1 MGTRLA
7 EGLNGGLD
15 LPTGDFQGGPG
26 DFRGDVGQFLNDAE
40 SPIAQFHVGGVEV
53 DHQVFFDLAEANH
66 GEGAEDVQD
75 ELSGGAG
82 LKSGRPGEHLRADV
96 DGQDNIRPEASGEF

>member
-1 MGTRLA
+1 M
-7 EGLNGGLD
+7 NSNLD
-15 LPTGDFQGGPG
+15 LPARAFQGGPG
-26 DFRGDVGQFLNDAE
+26 DFGSDVGQFLDDAE
-40 SPIAQFHVGGVEV
+40 SPIAQFYVGGVEV
-53 DHQVFFDLAEANH
+53 DHQVFLDLAEANH

-75 ELSGGAG
+75 KFGGSAR